1 MPNRQEK
8 CAIDLLSRS
17 PDLVFVPSRA
27 SPITF
32 VVSFKRKRRQPGL
45 TPNGPELIG
54 RRQLVGRVEGTETD
68 FDLVPGPREDGR
80 AAARAEM
87 PPLID
92 LCLPADRY
100 RRSRKDGRA
109 MKQRAVVLAAI
120 KAMAE
125 ANAMGLARDDKANIA
140 A

>member
-1 MPNRQEK
+1 MR
-8 CAIDLLSRS
+8 
-17 PDLVFVPSRA
+17 LVFVVTGACPVALIRTQS
-27 SPITF
+27 S
-32 VVSFKRKRRQPGL
+32 KGWQPAFA
-45 TPNGPELIG
+45 PDGPQLIG
-54 RRQLVGRVEGTETD
+54 WLKLVWRIERTKVDANLIAEDTK
-68 FDLVPGPREDGR
+68 DGR